1 MKLETTFQLRMD
13 QTSRSTFEAIAKKKK
28 EAESKIETEAYDKRK
43 AKRKGILEAKRKA
56 LNETNPF
63 DYAIT
68 FHDELNPKLFFGQH
82 LKAEIKKQLKLIAQD
97 FVEELGIT
105 GLNIKDITISG
116 SNAAYSYTPH
126 SDLDLHI
133 LVDMSKMQDEVY
145 AELFNAKKTLY
156 NDSHSITIHKIP
168 VELYV
173 QDASKPV
180 ISLGEY
186 SILHDKWIKFP
197 TKRKANLDQNATR
210 AKYEKLSEL
219 IKHGLKSK
227 RIQSIQKILDT
238 IKRYRQAGL
247 DKGGEFG
254 PENLAYKAVRS
265 KGLITAIYA
274 LRDKLHSEVLSI
286 ENMYQ
291 NIPKDEILGED
302 DLFEVSK
309 EKPYKL
315 PKLRADRDHLI
326 YVIINNVTKQRYVGI
341 TAMAY
346 AGDIHRSL
354 NRRMQKHLQ
363 RARIENKSWGLCAS
377 LRQYG
382 PEKFTY
388 GLLEIVR
395 GKRPAHSREVEIIGQ
410 YNPDL
415 NTAKAVK
422 EAMQAINE
430 VESGNYPVKHF
441 SQLSEIKSDLPLI
454 VYHITPLKNVPSIQQ
469 NGLQPQ
475 IGDRTAQIPDEQSAI
490 YCFPDVSSAEDALMN
505 WLGDEFDESEELAML
520 EIDTTG
526 LKGKFTKHAEYEL
539 TIVSPIP
546 PEQIKVMPGVI

>member
-1 MKLETTFQLRMD
+1 MKLETTSPYKVAPI
-13 QTSRSTFEAIAKKKK
+13 SRSVFEAIAKEKK
-28 EAESKIETEAYDKRK
+28 EAELKADIEAYDKRK
-43 AKRKGILEAKRKA
+43 TKRKDILEAKRKV

-97 FVEELGIT
+97 FVEELGIS

-116 SNAAYSYTPH
+116 SNAAYSYTQH

-186 SILHDKWIKFP
+186 SILRDKWIKFP

-291 NIPKDEILGED
+291 QIPKDEILGED
-302 DLFEVSK
+302 DLNEVSK

-326 YVIINNVTKQRYVGI
+326 YVIINNKTKQRYVGI

-377 LRQYG
+377 LRKYG
-382 PEKFTY
+382 PDAFTY

-395 GKRPAHSREVEIIGQ
+395 GKKPAHSREVELIGQ
-410 YNPDL
+410 HNPEL
-415 NTAKAVK
+415 NTAKA
-422 EAMQAINE
+422 AIKE
-430 VESGNYPVKHF
+430 VEEGNYPTKHF
-441 SQLSEIKSDLPLI
+441 SQLSEIQSDLPPI
-454 VYHITPLKNVPSIQQ
+454 VYHVTPTKNLAKIGIEGLKPDVGPRSAQVP
-469 NGLQPQ
+469 GEA
-475 IGDRTAQIPDEQSAI
+475 TAIF
-490 YCFPDVSSAEDALMN
+490 CFPDRETTYDALMN
-505 WLGDEFDESEELAML
+505 WLGDQFDESEELALL
-520 EIDTTG
+520 EINTKG
-526 LKGKFTKHAEYEL
+526 LTGKFTKHAEYEL
-539 TIVSPIP
+539 KITSDVPSNQIKIVS
-546 PEQIKVMPGVI
+546 KVI